1 MTLRDTAPTSR
12 AMVVAVM
19 VSMVAFLDSTVINLA
34 LPATEH
40 DLGGGLTLQ
49 QWIIDGYLLAMA
61 AAILPGGSIS
71 DLFGRVPVMRFGL
84 LAFGAGSALA
94 ALSTSPAM
102 LITGRLIQGLGA
114 AFLVPGSLAL
124 INTVFDKAHQSAAIG
139 VWTGWTGIAFALGPL
154 LGGMC
159 VDFLGWRWI
168 FVLSA
173 IPMGVGYALT
183 FWLCPMPGRV
193 EGARVDTGG
202 VVLSAVGLAAPVYA
216 LIESQHVGWT
226 DPTVITLSVIGVA
239 ALFGFVGWE
248 HRSRCPMVPLP
259 LFTFRNFA
267 AANLVTACVYGA
279 LTLGS
284 LAIALYTQEI
294 GGYSATAA
302 GLATLP
308 IPAVSFLFARH
319 VGRIAARV
327 GPRAFLIAGPA
338 LAGVGLLLIRPKA
351 NGFHAITDLVP
362 GMTVL
367 AIGLVATITPL
378 MSVTLASV
386 TTEHSGLASAI
397 NNAVSRLAVLI
408 SVGSM
413 GLISLGTASAA
424 GFARVLEVSAA
435 LFAVGALCAALLITN
450 PPGGYQPVPCTI
462 AALCRDRPG
471 VQPALVSNPSAA
483 TEPSSP
489 PAAGRRGNQLDRYG
503 VRLAVARATNCLG
516 ICGSRTRKWGA
527 RC

>member
-40 DLGGGLTLQ
+40 DLGGGLAFQ
-49 QWIIDGYLLAMA
+49 QWVVDGYLLAMA

-84 LAFGAGSALA
+84 LAFAAGSVLA
-94 ALSTSPAM
+94 ALATTPAM
-102 LITGRLIQGLGA
+102 LIAARLIQGLAA

-139 VWTGWTGIAFALGPL
+139 AWTGWTGTAFALGPL
-154 LGGMC
+154 LGGLS

-173 IPMGVGYALT
+173 IPMAFGYALT
-183 FWLCPMPGRV
+183 FWLCPMSGRA
-193 EGARVDTGG
+193 EGARVDIGG
-202 VVLSAVGLAAPVYA
+202 VGLSTVGLAATVYA
-216 LIESQHVGWT
+216 LIESQRDGWT
-226 DPTVITLSVIGVA
+226 DPMVITSFVIGIA
-239 ALFGFVGWE
+239 ALAGFVSWQR
-248 HRSRCPMVPLP
+248 RSTCPMLPLP

-267 AANLVTACVYGA
+267 AANLVTAFVYGA
-279 LTLGS
+279 LTLAS
-284 LAIALYTQEI
+284 LTVTLYTQEI
-294 GGYSATAA
+294 GGYSATAT

-308 IPAVSFLFARH
+308 IPALSFVFARH

-327 GPRAFLIAGPA
+327 GPRAFLITGPA
-338 LAGVGLLLIRPKA
+338 LSGIGLLLIRPKP
-351 NGFHAITDLVP
+351 NGFHAITDLLP

-386 TTEHSGLASAI
+386 PTEHSGMVSAI
-397 NNAVSRLAVLI
+397 NNGVSRLAALMSI
-408 SVGSM
+408 ASM
-413 GLISLGTASAA
+413 GLISAGAASPT
-424 GFARVLEVSAA
+424 GFARVLELSAA
-435 LFAVGALCAALLITN
+435 LFAIGALCAALLITN
-450 PPGGYQPVPCTI
+450 PPAGCRPVPCDI

-471 VQPALVSNPSAA
+471 VQPALASSPSAA
-483 TEPSSP
+483 IESSP
-489 PAAGRRGNQLDRYG
+489 PQ
-503 VRLAVARATNCLG
+503 
-516 ICGSRTRKWGA
+516 
-527 RC
+527 

>member
-1 MTLRDTAPTSR
+1 MAPAVTLRDAAPTSR

-40 DLGGGLTLQ
+40 DLGGGLALQ

-71 DLFGRVPVMRFGL
+71 DVFGRVPVMRFGL
-84 LAFGAGSALA
+84 LAFGAGSVLA
-94 ALSTSPAM
+94 AVATSPAM
-102 LITGRLIQGLGA
+102 LITARLIQGLGA

-139 VWTGWTGIAFALGPL
+139 VWTGWTGTAFALGPL

-173 IPMGVGYALT
+173 IPMAVGYALT
-183 FWLCPMPGRV
+183 FWLCPMSRRV
-193 EGARVDTGG
+193 EGARVDTVG
-202 VVLSAVGLAAPVYA
+202 VGLSAVGLVTTVYA
-216 LIESQHVGWT
+216 LIESQRDGWT
-226 DPTVITLSVIGVA
+226 EPMVITPSVIGIA
-239 ALFGFVGWE
+239 ALAGFVSWQ
-248 HRSRCPMVPLP
+248 HRSRCPMLPLP

-267 AANLVTACVYGA
+267 AANLVTAFVYGA

-284 LAIALYTQEI
+284 LAIALYTQEV
-294 GGYSATAA
+294 GAYSATAA

-308 IPAVSFLFARH
+308 IPAMSFVFARH

-338 LAGVGLLLIRPKA
+338 SAGIGLLLIRPKP

-386 TTEHSGLASAI
+386 PTEHSGLASAI
-397 NNAVSRLAVLI
+397 NNAVSRLAALMSI
-408 SVGSM
+408 GSM
-413 GLISLGTASAA
+413 GLISVGTASAT
-424 GFARVLEVSAA
+424 GFAHVLEVCAA
-435 LFAVGALCAALLITN
+435 LFALGALCAALLITN
-450 PPGGYQPVPCTI
+450 PPAGCQPVPCDI

-471 VQPALVSNPSAA
+471 VQPALASSPSAA
-483 TEPSSP
+483 IESSP
-489 PAAGRRGNQLDRYG
+489 PQ
-503 VRLAVARATNCLG
+503 
-516 ICGSRTRKWGA
+516 
-527 RC
+527 

>member
-1 MTLRDTAPTSR
+1 MTLRDAAPTSR
-12 AMVVAVM
+12 AMVVAVT
-19 VSMVAFLDSTVINLA
+19 VSMVAFLDSTVVNLA

-49 QWIIDGYLLAMA
+49 QWVIDGYLLATA
-61 AAILPGGSIS
+61 TAILPGGSIS

-84 LAFGAGSALA
+84 LAFGSGSVLA
-94 ALSTSPAM
+94 AVATSPAM
-102 LITGRLIQGLGA
+102 LITARIIQGLGA

-139 VWTGWTGIAFALGPL
+139 VWTGWTGTAFALGPL
-154 LGGMC
+154 LGGLC

-173 IPMGVGYALT
+173 IPMVVGYALT
-183 FWLCPMPGRV
+183 FWLCPLSGRI
-193 EGARVDTGG
+193 EGARVDTVGAG
-202 VVLSAVGLAAPVYA
+202 LSAVGLAATVYA
-216 LIESQHVGWT
+216 LIESQRDGWT
-226 DPTVITLSVIGVA
+226 DSMVITPLVIGMA
-239 ALFGFVGWE
+239 ALAGFVSRQR
-248 HRSRCPMVPLP
+248 RSELPMLPLP

-267 AANLVTACVYGA
+267 AANLITAFVYGA

-308 IPAVSFLFARH
+308 IPLVSFVFARH

-338 LAGVGLLLIRPKA
+338 LAAVGLLLIRPKH
-351 NGFHAITDLVP
+351 NGCHAITDLVP

-386 TTEHSGLASAI
+386 PTEHSGVASAI
-397 NNAVSRLAVLI
+397 NNAVSRLSALI
-408 SVGSM
+408 SIGSI
-413 GLISLGTASAA
+413 GLISGGAPSAA
-424 GFARVLEVSAA
+424 GFAQVLEVSAA
-435 LFAVGALCAALLITN
+435 LFALGALCAALLITN
-450 PPGGYQPVPCTI
+450 PPGGYRPVPCDV

-471 VQPALVSNPSAA
+471 VQPALAGSPSAA
-483 TEPSSP
+483 TESSP
-489 PAAGRRGNQLDRYG
+489 PQ
-503 VRLAVARATNCLG
+503 
-516 ICGSRTRKWGA
+516 
-527 RC
+527 

>member
-1 MTLRDTAPTSR
+1 MTLRDAAPTSR

-19 VSMVAFLDSTVINLA
+19 VSMVAFLDSTVINVA

-40 DLGGGLTLQ
+40 DLGGGLALQ
-49 QWIIDGYLLAMA
+49 QWVIDGYLLAMVV
-61 AAILPGGSIS
+61 AILPGGSIS

-84 LAFGAGSALA
+84 LVFGAGSVLA
-94 ALSTSPAM
+94 AAATSPAM
-102 LITGRLIQGLGA
+102 LITARLTQGLGA

-139 VWTGWTGIAFALGPL
+139 VWTGWTGTAFALGPL

-173 IPMGVGYALT
+173 IPMAVGYALT
-183 FWLCPMPGRV
+183 FWLCPMAGRV
-193 EGARVDTGG
+193 AGARVDIAGIG
-202 VVLSAVGLAAPVYA
+202 LSAVGLSSTVYA
-216 LIESQHVGWT
+216 LIESQRDGWT
-226 DPTVITLSVIGVA
+226 DPMVITPLVIGIA
-239 ALFGFVGWE
+239 ALGGFVSWQ
-248 HRSRCPMVPLP
+248 HRSKSPMLPLP
-259 LFTFRNFA
+259 LFSFRNFA
-267 AANLVTACVYGA
+267 AANLVTVFVYGA

-308 IPAVSFLFARH
+308 IPVVSFVFARH

-338 LAGVGLLLIRPKA
+338 LAGIGLLLIRPKP
-351 NGFHAITDLVP
+351 NGFNAITDLVP

-386 TTEHSGLASAI
+386 PIEHSGLASAI
-397 NNAVSRLAVLI
+397 NNAVSRLAALMSIGSIGLI
-408 SVGSM
+408 SVG
-413 GLISLGTASAA
+413 TPSAT
-424 GFARVLEVSAA
+424 GFAHVLEVSAA
-435 LFAVGALCAALLITN
+435 LFALGTLGAALLITN
-450 PPGGYQPVPCTI
+450 PPAGCRPVPCDV

-471 VQPALVSNPSAA
+471 VQPALASSPSAA
-483 TEPSSP
+483 TEPSPS
-489 PAAGRRGNQLDRYG
+489 Q
-503 VRLAVARATNCLG
+503 
-516 ICGSRTRKWGA
+516 
-527 RC
+527 

>member
-1 MTLRDTAPTSR
+1 MTLRDAAPTSR

-40 DLGGGLTLQ
+40 DLGGGLALQ
-49 QWIIDGYLLAMA
+49 QWIVDGYLLATA

-84 LAFGAGSALA
+84 LAFGAGSVLA
-94 ALSTSPAM
+94 AVAASPAM
-102 LITGRLIQGLGA
+102 LITARLIQGVGA

-139 VWTGWTGIAFALGPL
+139 VWTGWTGTAFALGPL
-154 LGGMC
+154 LGGLC
-159 VDFLGWRWI
+159 VDLLGWRWI

-173 IPMGVGYALT
+173 IPMVVGYALT
-183 FWLCPMPGRV
+183 FWLCPTSGRV
-193 EGARVDTGG
+193 EGARVDTAGAG
-202 VVLSAVGLAAPVYA
+202 LSAVGLAATVYA
-216 LIESQHVGWT
+216 LIESQRDGWT
-226 DPTVITLSVIGVA
+226 DPMVIAPLVIGMA
-239 ALFGFVGWE
+239 ALAGFVRWQR
-248 HRSRCPMVPLP
+248 HSTCPMLPLP

-267 AANLVTACVYGA
+267 AANLVTAFVYGA

-284 LAIALYTQEI
+284 LAIALYTQEV

-308 IPAVSFLFARH
+308 IPALSLVFARH

-327 GPRAFLIAGPA
+327 GPRAFLIAGPFS
-338 LAGVGLLLIRPKA
+338 AGIGLLLIRPKP
-351 NGFHAITDLVP
+351 NGFHAITDLIP

-386 TTEHSGLASAI
+386 PTEHSGLASAI
-397 NNAVSRLAVLI
+397 NNAVSRLAALMSIGSIGLI
-408 SVGSM
+408 SVG
-413 GLISLGTASAA
+413 TVSAT
-424 GFARVLEVSAA
+424 GFAHVLEVSAA
-435 LFAVGALCAALLITN
+435 LFALGAFCAALLITN
-450 PPGGYQPVPCTI
+450 PPAGRQPVPCDI

-471 VQPALVSNPSAA
+471 VQPALASSPSAA
-483 TEPSSP
+483 TESAP
-489 PAAGRRGNQLDRYG
+489 PQ
-503 VRLAVARATNCLG
+503 
-516 ICGSRTRKWGA
+516 
-527 RC
+527 

>member
-1 MTLRDTAPTSR
+1 MRLRDAAPTRR

-40 DLGGGLTLQ
+40 DLGGGLALQ
-49 QWIIDGYLLAMA
+49 QWIVDGYLLAMA

-84 LAFGAGSALA
+84 LAFGAGSVLA
-94 ALSTSPAM
+94 AVAASPAM
-102 LITGRLIQGLGA
+102 LITARLIQGVGA

-139 VWTGWTGIAFALGPL
+139 VWTGWTGAAFALGPL
-154 LGGMC
+154 LGGLC
-159 VDFLGWRWI
+159 VDFLSWRWI

-173 IPMGVGYALT
+173 IPMAIGYALT
-183 FWLCPMPGRV
+183 FWLCPMSARI
-193 EGARVDTGG
+193 EGAHVDVAG
-202 VVLSAVGLAAPVYA
+202 VGLSSVGLATIVFA
-216 LIESQHVGWT
+216 LIESQHDGWT
-226 DPTVITLSVIGVA
+226 APMVITPSVVGIT
-239 ALFGFVGWE
+239 ALAGFVSWQ
-248 HRSRCPMVPLP
+248 HRSRCPMLPLP
-259 LFTFRNFA
+259 LFAFRNFA
-267 AANLVTACVYGA
+267 AANLVTAFVYGG

-284 LAIALYTQEI
+284 LAVALYTQEI

-327 GPRAFLIAGPA
+327 GPRAFLIVGPA
-338 LAGVGLLLIRPKA
+338 VAGVGLLLIRPKP
-351 NGFHAITDLVP
+351 NGFHAITDLIP

-378 MSVTLASV
+378 MSVTLGSV
-386 TTEHSGLASAI
+386 PIEHGGLASAI
-397 NNAVSRLAVLI
+397 NNAVSRLAALMSI
-408 SVGSM
+408 GSM
-413 GLISLGTASAA
+413 GLITVGVASAT
-424 GFARVLEVSAA
+424 GFAHMLGVSAA
-435 LFAVGALCAALLITN
+435 LFALGALCAALLITN
-450 PPGGYQPVPCTI
+450 PVAGCRPVPCDI

-471 VQPALVSNPSAA
+471 VQPALAGQPSAA
-483 TEPSSP
+483 TEPSP
-489 PAAGRRGNQLDRYG
+489 PP
-503 VRLAVARATNCLG
+503 
-516 ICGSRTRKWGA
+516 
-527 RC
+527 

>member
-1 MTLRDTAPTSR
+1 MTLRDAAPTSR

-34 LPATEH
+34 LPDIER
-40 DLGGGLTLQ
+40 DLGGGLALQ
-49 QWIIDGYLLAMA
+49 QWIVDGYLLATA

-84 LAFGAGSALA
+84 LAFGAGSVLA
-94 ALSTSPAM
+94 AAATSPAM
-102 LITGRLIQGLGA
+102 LVTARLVQGLGA

-124 INTVFDKAHQSAAIG
+124 INTVFDKAQQSAAIG
-139 VWTGWTGIAFALGPL
+139 VWTGWTGTAFALGPL

-173 IPMGVGYALT
+173 IPMAVGYALT
-183 FWLCPMPGRV
+183 FWLCPMSGRV
-193 EGARVDTGG
+193 EGARVDVAG
-202 VVLSAVGLAAPVYA
+202 VGLSAVGLSATVYA
-216 LIESQHVGWT
+216 LIESQHDGWT
-226 DPTVITLSVIGVA
+226 DPMVITPLVIGIA
-239 ALFGFVGWE
+239 ALAGFVSWQR
-248 HRSRCPMVPLP
+248 RSRCPMLPLP

-267 AANLVTACVYGA
+267 AANLVTAFVYGA

-284 LAIALYTQEI
+284 LAVALYTREI

-308 IPAVSFLFARH
+308 IPALSFVFARH

-338 LAGVGLLLIRPKA
+338 LAGIGLLLIHPKSD
-351 NGFHAITDLVP
+351 GFHAITDLIP

-367 AIGLVATITPL
+367 AIGLVATVTPL
-378 MSVTLASV
+378 TSVTLASV
-386 TTEHSGLASAI
+386 PTEHSGLASAI
-397 NNAVSRLAVLI
+397 NNAVSRLAALMSI
-408 SVGSM
+408 GSM
-413 GLISLGTASAA
+413 GLITVGAASAT
-424 GFARVLEVSAA
+424 GFAHVLEVSAA
-435 LFAVGALCAALLITN
+435 LFALGALCAALSIAN
-450 PPGGYQPVPCTI
+450 PPAGCEPVPCDL

-471 VQPALVSNPSAA
+471 AQPALVTSPPPA
-483 TEPSSP
+483 TEPFP
-489 PAAGRRGNQLDRYG
+489 PR
-503 VRLAVARATNCLG
+503 
-516 ICGSRTRKWGA
+516 
-527 RC
+527 

>member
-1 MTLRDTAPTSR
+1 MTLHDAAPTSR
-12 AMVVAVM
+12 AIAVAVM
-19 VSMVAFLDSTVINLA
+19 VSTVAFLDSSVINLA
-34 LPATEH
+34 LPAIQH
-40 DLGGGLTLQ
+40 DLGGGVVLQ

-84 LAFGAGSALA
+84 LAFGAGSVLA
-94 ALSTSPAM
+94 TVATSPAM
-102 LITGRLIQGLGA
+102 LITARLIQGLGA

-139 VWTGWTGIAFALGPL
+139 VWTGWTGTAFALGPL

-173 IPMGVGYALT
+173 IPMAAGYALT
-183 FWLCPMPGRV
+183 FWLCPMSRRV
-193 EGARVDTGG
+193 EGARVDTAG
-202 VVLSAVGLAAPVYA
+202 VGLSAVGLAATVYA
-216 LIESQHVGWT
+216 LIESQRDGWT
-226 DPTVITLSVIGVA
+226 DPMVLTPSVIGIA
-239 ALFGFVGWE
+239 ALAGFVSWQ
-248 HRSRCPMVPLP
+248 HRRRYPMLPLP

-267 AANLVTACVYGA
+267 AANLVTAFVYGG

-294 GGYSATAA
+294 GGYSATSA

-308 IPAVSFLFARH
+308 IPALSFVLARH

-338 LAGVGLLLIRPKA
+338 LAGIGLLLIRPKP
-351 NGFHAITDLVP
+351 NGFHAVTDLVP

-378 MSVTLASV
+378 TSVTLASV
-386 TTEHSGLASAI
+386 PTEYSGLASAI
-397 NNAVSRLAVLI
+397 NNAVSRLAALMSI
-408 SVGSM
+408 GSM
-413 GLISLGTASAA
+413 GLISVGTASAT
-424 GFARVLEVSAA
+424 GFARALEVSAA
-435 LFAVGALCAALLITN
+435 LFALGALCTALLITN
-450 PPGGYQPVPCTI
+450 PPAGCQPVPCDI
-462 AALCRDRPG
+462 AALCSDRPG
-471 VQPALVSNPSAA
+471 VQPSLASSPSAP
-483 TEPSSP
+483 TEPSP
-489 PAAGRRGNQLDRYG
+489 PQ
-503 VRLAVARATNCLG
+503 
-516 ICGSRTRKWGA
+516 
-527 RC
+527 

>member
-1 MTLRDTAPTSR
+1 MTLRDAAPTSR

-34 LPATEH
+34 LPDIGR
-40 DLGGGLTLQ
+40 DLGGGLALQ
-49 QWIIDGYLLAMA
+49 QWIVDGYLLSTA

-84 LAFGAGSALA
+84 LAFGAGSVLA
-94 ALSTSPAM
+94 AAATSPAM
-102 LITGRLIQGLGA
+102 LVTARLIQGLGA

-124 INTVFDKAHQSAAIG
+124 INTVFDKAQQSAAIG
-139 VWTGWTGIAFALGPL
+139 VWTGWTGTAFALGPL

-173 IPMGVGYALT
+173 IPMAVGYALT
-183 FWLCPMPGRV
+183 FWLCPMSGRI
-193 EGARVDTGG
+193 EGARVDVAG
-202 VVLSAVGLAAPVYA
+202 VGLSAVGLSATVYA
-216 LIESQHVGWT
+216 LIESQHDGWT
-226 DPTVITLSVIGVA
+226 DPMVITPLVIGIA
-239 ALFGFVGWE
+239 ALAGFVSWQR
-248 HRSRCPMVPLP
+248 RSRCPMLPLP

-267 AANLVTACVYGA
+267 AANLVTAFVYGA

-284 LAIALYTQEI
+284 LAVALYTREI

-308 IPAVSFLFARH
+308 IPALSFVFARH

-338 LAGVGLLLIRPKA
+338 LAGIGLLLIRPKT

-367 AIGLVATITPL
+367 AIGLVATVTPL
-378 MSVTLASV
+378 TSVTLASV
-386 TTEHSGLASAI
+386 PIEHSGLASAV
-397 NNAVSRLAVLI
+397 NNAVSRLAALMSI
-408 SVGSM
+408 GSM
-413 GLISLGTASAA
+413 GLITVGTASAT
-424 GFARVLEVSAA
+424 GFAHVLEVSAA
-435 LFAVGALCAALLITN
+435 LFALGALCAALLITN
-450 PPGGYQPVPCTI
+450 PPAGCEPVPCDL

-471 VQPALVSNPSAA
+471 AQPALV
-483 TEPSSP
+483 TSSP
-489 PAAGRRGNQLDRYG
+489 PATEPFPPR
-503 VRLAVARATNCLG
+503 
-516 ICGSRTRKWGA
+516 
-527 RC
+527 